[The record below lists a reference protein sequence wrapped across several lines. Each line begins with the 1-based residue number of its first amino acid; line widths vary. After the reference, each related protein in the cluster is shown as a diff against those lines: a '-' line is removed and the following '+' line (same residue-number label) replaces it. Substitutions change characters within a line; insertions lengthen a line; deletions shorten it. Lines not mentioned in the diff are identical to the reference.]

1 MCSSDL
7 GDGTSVFLKNNERI
21 FAPSFGK
28 TEFLNNPVDLNNLK
42 NKVVLVNVWGSW
54 CSPCRKEAPE
64 LEELFLKFK
73 NNNVVFVGINIR
85 DSKVAANKFIE
96 NFNIT
101 YTNIYDRDGIL
112 LLGFKDSLPANAI
125 PSTILIDKN
134 GKVAARQ
141 LGPIDKSLIQGFI
154 EELIEE

>member
-1 MCSSDL
+1 M
-7 GDGTSVFLKNNERI
+7 
-21 FAPSFGK
+21 
-28 TEFLNNPVDLNNLK
+28 
-42 NKVVLVNVWGSW
+42 
-54 CSPCRKEAPE
+54 
-64 LEELFLKFK
+64 
-73 NNNVVFVGINIR
+73 
-85 DSKVAANKFIE
+85 AANKFIE

-112 LLGFKDSLPANAI
+112 LLGFKNSLPANAI